1 MRFSILS
8 LVLLFLIGSTLTS
21 CINYEEVKLTE
32 VRDVKIVNITNNQIE
47 TKFRVVINNPNAFD
61 INIDDTDLD
70 FYLNEQKLG
79 KADLIDKFKIQN
91 NSEQEYEFRVKVD
104 ATDAVSASL
113 NNVFKV
119 LAKGLQLK
127 VSGTITTHTFIF
139 KRKIPVEVERNLG
152 IGDFIR

>member
-91 NSEQEYEFRVKVD
+91 NSEKEYEFRVKVD
-104 ATDAVSASL
+104 ATDAISASL

>member
-1 MRFSILS
+1 MRFSIFNL
-8 LVLLFLIGSTLTS
+8 LVIVFISTVFTS
-21 CINYEEVKLTE
+21 CINYEEVQLSE
-32 VRDVKIVNITNNQIE
+32 VRDVKITNVSNNQIE
-47 TKFRVVINNPNAFD
+47 TKIRVVINNPNAFD

-79 KADLIDKFKIQN
+79 KADLIDRFKIKR

-104 ATDAVSASL
+104 ASEAVSASL

-127 VSGTITTHTFIF
+127 INGTITTHTFIF